1 MPERASDIFPA
12 TITIHRRAENR
23 ANQRYKRAIAR
34 LSHDAVANPRSR
46 QASVKRDR
54 APGEIRESD
63 MLGRLRG
70 DEGLG
75 LGLLAAGAV
84 EEGVERDSGDRGE
97 NNAVAEN
104 RLQLIRKD
112 VEEVR
117 RYDRDRPKPMAMATT
132 STLWR

>member
-1 MPERASDIFPA
+1 
-12 TITIHRRAENR
+12 
-23 ANQRYKRAIAR
+23 
-34 LSHDAVANPRSR
+34 
-46 QASVKRDR
+46 
-54 APGEIRESD
+54 

-70 DEGLG
+70 DEGFG

-104 RLQLIRKD
+104 RLQLIRKTWKKFGD
-112 VEEVR
+112 TIGI
-117 RYDRDRPKPMAMATT
+117 RPKPMAMATT